1 MSQAFETKVATIKI
15 INALYNDNNVDK
27 ASLSSLRGAPTIV
40 SQRAESVWP
49 MLLPYMAEDLL
60 SPNGRPSWGENAVYT
75 ATRLFALYQQGND
88 QLVYA
93 PYDKEKSESGKNF
106 FSALA
111 VLRRNPDSRDALD
124 RRAQALFGSNN
135 FASVVHSLT
144 QLASILKSSKLG
156 IKIDF
161 PQLAQNL
168 FDFQASFESAS
179 AVKLLWGQD
188 YYTAIHETQSEGTK
202 K

>member
-1 MSQAFETKVATIKI
+1 MNKAIEAKVATIKI
-15 INALYNDNNVDK
+15 INALYNENNVDK
-27 ASLSSLRGAPTIV
+27 ATLSSLRGAPTIV
-40 SQRAESVWP
+40 SQRAETVWP
-49 MLLPYMAEDLL
+49 IMLPYMAEDLL

-124 RRAQALFGSNN
+124 RRAQALFGSSN
-135 FASVVHSLT
+135 FGSVVHSLT
-144 QLASILKSSKLG
+144 QLASILKSNKLG

-161 PQLAQNL
+161 PVLAQNL
-168 FDFQASFESAS
+168 FDFQTSFENAS
-179 AVKLLWGQD
+179 TVKLLWGQE
-188 YYTAIHETQSEGTK
+188 YYADIHETKPEGTK
-202 K
+202 